1 MHNSNSQALEKPN
14 SHKWWS
20 LAAVCFGLFMALLDV
35 TIVNVALPTIQKSLN
50 AQFSELQ
57 WVIDAY
63 ALTFAVVLVT
73 SSRLGDIFGRKKVF
87 ITGLAVFSIG
97 SLLCALSGDF
107 TFGGLSHVT
116 TLNIARAIQGLG
128 SSAMM
133 PLSLSIISTEF
144 HGKERGAAFG
154 VWGGVSGLA
163 TAIGPLV
170 GGLIVEKVNWQWI
183 FYINVPIGIIG
194 IILSIWAIRE
204 SKEEHSS
211 RFIDIFGLVTLSV
224 SMLCLVLAL
233 MQGNDKGWNSS
244 YILTLFS
251 IAAVVLFVFI
261 FAELKIKNPMIDPRL
276 FKNSSFTGSVIAA
289 FCLSAGLYSLF
300 FYLTLY
306 LQNFLGFDS
315 LQAGLRTLPMSALV
329 LLGAPFAGKL
339 TDKYGPKWFVVAA
352 LTLLSTAVFLM
363 ARISPNDKPSDWI
376 ILLPSFII
384 AGIANGMANPPI
396 STIAM
401 GTVHPSKIGM
411 ASGISNVSR
420 QIGIAFGIA
429 FLGATLTK
437 RYNSYIHDQITN
449 LSMPG
454 IPAIAKQ
461 HMITGIQK
469 AGTIAGSLGL
479 SGGSSKNPYSQQPI
493 FPTIQHIA
501 RTSFV
506 NGTIDIIKIAGF
518 ILAAG
523 AILSLFLI
531 RNKDM
536 YHVNHKPDQKN

>member
-1 MHNSNSQALEKPN
+1 MSEAYSRNAGAPKSR
-14 SHKWWS
+14 KWWA

-50 AQFSELQ
+50 ADFSQLQ

-73 SSRLGDIFGRKKVF
+73 SSRLGDILGRKKVF
-87 ITGLAVFSIG
+87 IIGMAVFSLG

-107 TFGGLSHVT
+107 TFGGTSHVM
-116 TLNIARAIQGLG
+116 TLNISRAIQGLG
-128 SSAMM
+128 GSAMM

-144 HGKERGAAFG
+144 HGRERGAAFG

-163 TAIGPLV
+163 TALGPLV
-170 GGLIVEKVNWQWI
+170 GGFLVEKVNWQSI

-194 IILSIWAIRE
+194 IALSLWAIHE
-204 SKEEHSS
+204 FKEERAS
-211 RFIDIFGLVTLSV
+211 RFIDIYGLVTLSV
-224 SMLCLVLAL
+224 SMFCLILAL

-244 YILTLFS
+244 YIMTLFI
-251 IAAVVLFVFI
+251 IAAVFLLIFI
-261 FAELKIKNPMIDPRL
+261 VGELKIKNPMIDPRL
-276 FKNSSFTGSVIAA
+276 FKIPSFTGSAIAA

-306 LQNFLGFDS
+306 LQNFLGFNS

-329 LLGAPFAGKL
+329 LIGAPLVGKF
-339 TDKYGPKWFVVAA
+339 TDKIGPKWFIVIA
-352 LTLLSTAVFLM
+352 LSLLSISVFLM
-363 ARISPNDKPSDWI
+363 TRISPSDKPADWI
-376 ILLPSFII
+376 VLLPSFII

-396 STIAM
+396 STLAM
-401 GTVHPSKIGM
+401 GTVHPAKIGM
-411 ASGISNVSR
+411 ASGVSNVSR
-420 QIGIAFGIA
+420 QIGTAFGIA
-429 FLGATLTK
+429 FLGAMLSN
-437 RYNSYIHDQITN
+437 RYNVYVHDKITA
-449 LSMPG
+449 LQVQG
-454 IPAIAKQ
+454 LPAAAK
-461 HMITGIQK
+461 HSIITGIQQ

-479 SGGSSKNPYSQQPI
+479 SGDPSQNPYARSPI
-493 FPTIQHIA
+493 FPTIQQIA

-506 NGTIDIIKIAGF
+506 DSTIDILKIAGC

-523 AILSLFLI
+523 AILTLVLI

-536 YHVNHKPDQKN
+536 FHIQEGQGKKH

>member
-1 MHNSNSQALEKPN
+1 MSESFSMALETPK
-14 SHKWWS
+14 SRKWWS

-50 AQFSELQ
+50 ASFSELQ

-63 ALTFAVVLVT
+63 ALTFAVILVT

-87 ITGLAVFSIG
+87 ILGLAVFSIG

-107 TFGGLSHVT
+107 TFGGTSHVM
-116 TLNIARAIQGLG
+116 TLNISRAIQGLG
-128 SSAMM
+128 GSAMM

-154 VWGGVSGLA
+154 IWGGVSGLA

-170 GGLIVEKVNWQWI
+170 GGILVEKVNWQSI
-183 FYINVPIGIIG
+183 FYINIPIGIIG
-194 IILSIWAIRE
+194 IALSIWAIRE
-204 SKEEHSS
+204 SKEERAS
-211 RFIDIFGLVTLSV
+211 RFIDVFGLITLSV

-233 MQGNDKGWNSS
+233 MEGNDKGWNSS
-244 YILTLFS
+244 YILTLFA
-251 IAAVVLFVFI
+251 IAAIVLLVFI
-261 FAELKIKNPMIDPRL
+261 VGELKIKNPMIDPRL
-276 FKNSSFTGSVIAA
+276 FKIPSFTGSAIAA

-329 LLGAPFAGKL
+329 LLGAPLAGKL
-339 TDKYGPKWFVVAA
+339 TDKFGPKWFVVIA
-352 LTLLSTAVFLM
+352 LAMLSVSVFLM
-363 ARISPNDKPSDWI
+363 TRISPNDKPSDWI
-376 ILLPSFII
+376 VLLPAFII

-396 STIAM
+396 SSLAM

-420 QIGIAFGIA
+420 QIGTAFGIA
-429 FLGATLTK
+429 FLGAMLSN
-437 RYNSYIHDQITN
+437 RYNIYIHDKITPLN
-449 LSMPG
+449 VPG
-454 IPAIAKQ
+454 LPAVAKQ
-461 HMITGIQK
+461 NMISGIQK
-469 AGTIAGSLGL
+469 AGTIAGSYGL
-479 SGGSSKNPYSQQPI
+479 SGNTSQNPYAHQPI
-493 FPTIQHIA
+493 FPTIQQIA

-506 NGTIDIIKIAGF
+506 DGTIDILKIAGC

-523 AILSLFLI
+523 AILTFVLI

-536 YHVNHKPDQKN
+536 VHTHQEK